1 MEYFAANPPRNSPEW
16 NTLDEKVW
24 GGRGGGRAGVP
35 GQQRH
40 SGGSHL
46 VRIGQSESGG
56 LRTSTGNRRTR
67 RPSRSTLVG
76 LRIRAPT
83 ILEPYLKIVLAEKVS
98 PATLAIF
105 QEEPGWNVVTA
116 DQIAPG
122 GLPAELADADALIV
136 RSAVQADAALLAA
149 APKLRIIGRAGVG
162 VDNIDADEATRR
174 GIVVMNTPGANAVA
188 VAELTLGLMI
198 SMARGIPRANVTMH
212 AGKWEKKSLQGSELR
227 GKMLGIIGLGRVGL
241 EVARRAQAFGMTVI
255 GYDPFIAPV
264 IARENQVALL
274 SLEEVLS
281 SSDFLS
287 LHVGLTPQTEGLINQ
302 KSIATMKKGV
312 RIVNCA
318 RGELIVDEALAE
330 ALASG
335 QVAGAALDVF
345 RKEPLKESPYFS
357 LDNILLSPHIGGSTD
372 EAQEAIGIQL
382 ANQVRDYLK
391 LGVVQN
397 AINVA
402 SLTEEEYAELSPY
415 IEMASRL
422 GQLLGHAG
430 GTGSSNT
437 ALGNIESISLTYNGR
452 LAQLKTEMIRNAA
465 IAGVL
470 HGADGVNRINAYA
483 AAAERGLRV
492 QEDKR
497 EQISGGTG
505 ATLRLT
511 LHWTRKTAGG
521 DEQGTWTGLATV
533 LHGHSPRLLSYD
545 GIDIEAELS
554 GTLVIIRNQDVPG
567 VIGRIGTILGEAKL
581 NIASFALGR
590 AKPAKGSAA
599 GAGHALAVVQL
610 DMTPSG
616 GPTSIHPE
624 LEQALIALRQV
635 DAITSVRTVELG
647 KL

>member
-1 MEYFAANPPRNSPEW
+1 
-16 NTLDEKVW
+16 
-24 GGRGGGRAGVP
+24 
-35 GQQRH
+35 
-40 SGGSHL
+40 
-46 VRIGQSESGG
+46 
-56 LRTSTGNRRTR
+56 
-67 RPSRSTLVG
+67 
-76 LRIRAPT
+76 
-83 ILEPYLKIVLAEKVS
+83 LKIVLAEKVS
-98 PATLAIF
+98 PATLAIL
-105 QEEPGWNVVTA
+105 QKEHGWNVVTA

-136 RSAVQADAALLAA
+136 RSAVQADATLLAS

-162 VDNIDADEATRR
+162 VDNIDAAEATRR

-198 SMARGIPRANVTMH
+198 SMCRAIPRANASMH
-212 AGKWEKKSLQGSELR
+212 AAKWDKKSLQGSELR
-227 GKMLGIIGLGRVGL
+227 NKTLGIIGLGRIGL
-241 EVARRAQAFGMTVI
+241 EVARRAQAFGMDVI

-264 IARENQVALL
+264 IARENHVALL
-274 SLEEVLS
+274 SLDEVLS
-281 SSDFLS
+281 GSDFLS

-302 KSIATMKKGV
+302 KSIAQMKKGV

-330 ALASG
+330 AVKSG
-335 QVAGAALDVF
+335 HVAGAALDVF
-345 RKEPLKESPYFS
+345 RHEPLKDSPYFGI
-357 LDNILLSPHIGGSTD
+357 DNVLLSPHIAGSTD

-397 AINVA
+397 AVNVA
-402 SLTEEEYAELSPY
+402 SLTEEEYAEVSPY
-415 IEMASRL
+415 IEMAARL
-422 GQLLGHAG
+422 GQLLGHAS
-430 GTGSSNT
+430 GSGIANT
-437 ALGNIESISLTYNGR
+437 ALGHVESISLTYNGR
-452 LAQLKTEMIRNAA
+452 LAALKTDMIRNAA
-465 IAGVL
+465 VAGVL
-470 HGADGVNRINAYA
+470 HGADGVNRINASA
-483 AAAERGLRV
+483 AAAERGIRV

-511 LHWTRKTAGG
+511 LHWTRKTTSGH
-521 DEQGTWTGLATV
+521 DESGTWTGLATV
-533 LHGHSPRLLSYD
+533 LHGQSPRLLSYD

-554 GTLVIIRNQDVPG
+554 DTLVIIRNQDVPG

-590 AKPAKGSAA
+590 SKPDRTKPGQPVNSSSRVPE
-599 GAGHALAVVQL
+599 GHALAVVQL
-610 DMTPSG
+610 DIPQTDGS
-616 GPTSIHPE
+616 TSTSPE
-624 LEQALIALRQV
+624 LEQALAALRKV